1 MNATLTYDPDVQALY
16 IQLSDADVWE
26 TVELAKGVYL
36 DIDADGQ
43 AVGFEILN
51 ADAGLLA
58 SIPALPD
65 KANLERPAIGK
76 RLAHEPLAWE
86 PQ

>member
-1 MNATLTYDPDVQALY
+1 MTSATLTYDPDVNALY
-16 IQLSDADVWE
+16 IQLADTEVLE

-36 DIDADGQ
+36 DVDAEGQ

-51 ADAGLLA
+51 ADASLLA

-65 KANLERPAIGK
+65 KAALRDLLKSHA
-76 RLAHEPLAWE
+76 A
-86 PQ
+86 